1 MGIDPYNEIGN
12 RLRIRRKFSCRC
24 NISRRADKASAPA
37 SKQECAYGFA
47 ANFHRSIERL
57 VSILKKWQKSLI
69 LVLAFAVAILGSAI
83 VTMQLTRREQTPVEA
98 KTAEIGAYL
107 DRFFIDDYDEEKLA
121 DAAASAMVEATGDRW
136 SYYLTAE
143 EKSSYDEQ
151 MRNAY
156 VGIGVTIT
164 AQEELGGMRI
174 EAVTADGPA
183 EEAGLLTGDIITE
196 VEGEKTLD
204 LGMTGTRTK
213 VRGEAGTFVTLTILR
228 GEESFPVSVERRSIQ
243 TPVATY
249 EMLDGQIGYIKIANF
264 DTRCAEETNAAMDEL
279 IAQDAKALIFDVRN
293 NGGGYKNELVKVLD
307 KILPE
312 GILFQSEDY
321 QGSKQI
327 DRSDADC
334 IDLPMAVLVNQ
345 DSYSAAEFF
354 AAAIQEYD
362 WGTVVG
368 TKTVGKGN
376 FQTAFTLS
384 DGSMLNLSIGKYYTP
399 QGRSL
404 TDTGV
409 IPDIE
414 ITLSDEDDAKL
425 YYGQLEKADD
435 AQLQAAI
442 REITQKLS

>member
-1 MGIDPYNEIGN
+1 M
-12 RLRIRRKFSCRC
+12 
-24 NISRRADKASAPA
+24 
-37 SKQECAYGFA
+37 
-47 ANFHRSIERL
+47 
-57 VSILKKWQKSLI
+57 SILKKWQKSLI

-83 VTMQLTRREQTPVEA
+83 VTMQLTYREQTPAEA
-98 KTAEIGAYL
+98 KTAEISAYL

-151 MRNAY
+151 MQNAY

-164 AQEELGGMRI
+164 AQKELGGMRI

-404 TDTGV
+404 TDTG
-409 IPDIE
+409 ITPDVE
-414 ITLSDEDDAKL
+414 IALSDEDGAKL

>member
-1 MGIDPYNEIGN
+1 MAE
-12 RLRIRRKFSCRC
+12 
-24 NISRRADKASAPA
+24 
-37 SKQECAYGFA
+37 
-47 ANFHRSIERL
+47 
-57 VSILKKWQKSLI
+57 SLI

-83 VTMQLTRREQTPVEA
+83 VTMQLTYREQTPAEA

-151 MRNAY
+151 MQNAY

-164 AQEELGGMRI
+164 AQKELGGMRI

-213 VRGEAGTFVTLTILR
+213 VRGEEGTFVTLTILR

-404 TDTGV
+404 TDTG
-409 IPDIE
+409 ITPDVE
-414 ITLSDEDDAKL
+414 IALSDEDGAKL

>member
-1 MGIDPYNEIGN
+1 M
-12 RLRIRRKFSCRC
+12 
-24 NISRRADKASAPA
+24 
-37 SKQECAYGFA
+37 
-47 ANFHRSIERL
+47 
-57 VSILKKWQKSLI
+57 SILKKWQKSLI

-83 VTMQLTRREQTPVEA
+83 VTMQLTRREQTPAEA

-151 MRNAY
+151 MQNAY

-174 EAVTADGPA
+174 EAVTAGGPA

-384 DGSMLNLSIGKYYTP
+384 DGSMLNLSIGKYYTL

-414 ITLSDEDDAKL
+414 IALSDEDGAKL

-442 REITQKLS
+442 RAIRQKIS

>member
-1 MGIDPYNEIGN
+1 M
-12 RLRIRRKFSCRC
+12 
-24 NISRRADKASAPA
+24 
-37 SKQECAYGFA
+37 
-47 ANFHRSIERL
+47 
-57 VSILKKWQKSLI
+57 SILKKWQKSLI

-151 MRNAY
+151 MQNAY

-164 AQEELGGMRI
+164 AQKELGGMRI

-213 VRGEAGTFVTLTILR
+213 VRGEEGTFVTLTILR
-228 GEESFPVSVERRSIQ
+228 GEERFPVSVERRSIQ

-279 IAQDAKALIFDVRN
+279 IAQGAKALIFDVRN

-354 AAAIQEYD
+354 AAAIQEYN

-404 TDTGV
+404 TDTG
-409 IPDIE
+409 ITPDVE
-414 ITLSDEDDAKL
+414 IALSDEDGAKL

>member
-1 MGIDPYNEIGN
+1 M
-12 RLRIRRKFSCRC
+12 
-24 NISRRADKASAPA
+24 
-37 SKQECAYGFA
+37 
-47 ANFHRSIERL
+47 
-57 VSILKKWQKSLI
+57 KKGWKI
-69 LVLAFAVAILGSAI
+69 VLAILCAFVIAAGSFIAAVQYLNTRYAAALSA
-83 VTMQLTRREQTPVEA
+83 REEDSPVQA
-98 KTAEIGAYL
+98 KAAEVQEIIETY
-107 DRFFIDDYDEEKLA
+107 FIDDYDEDTLA
-121 DAAASAMVEATGDRW
+121 DGAASGMVDATGDEW
-136 SYYLTAE
+136 SYYLSADEVAAYE
-143 EKSSYDEQ
+143 ES
-151 MRNAY
+151 MANAY
-156 VGIGVTIT
+156 VGVGITIT
-164 AQEELGGMRI
+164 EDAEAGGMRV
-174 EAVTADGPA
+174 EEVAAGGPA
-183 EEAGLLTGDIITE
+183 EEAGILVGDIITE

-213 VRGEAGTFVTLTILR
+213 VRGEEGTFVTLTILR
-228 GEESFPVSVERRSIQ
+228 GEESFPLSVERRSIQ

-249 EMLDGQIGYIKIANF
+249 EMLNGQIGYLKIANF
-264 DTRCAEETNAAMDEL
+264 DSRCAEETNAAMDEL
-279 IAQDAKALIFDVRN
+279 IAQGAQALIFDVRY
-293 NGGGYKNELVKVLD
+293 NGGGYKDELVKVLD

-312 GILFQSEDY
+312 GILFQSKDY
-321 QGSKQI
+321 KGTKQA
-327 DRSDADC
+327 DRSDAAC
-334 IDLPMAVLVNQ
+334 IKLPMAVLVNQ

-354 AAAIQEYD
+354 AAAIQEYN

>member
-1 MGIDPYNEIGN
+1 M
-12 RLRIRRKFSCRC
+12 
-24 NISRRADKASAPA
+24 
-37 SKQECAYGFA
+37 
-47 ANFHRSIERL
+47 
-57 VSILKKWQKSLI
+57 SILKKWQKSLI

-83 VTMQLTRREQTPVEA
+83 VTMQLTRREQTPAEA

-151 MRNAY
+151 MQNAY

-164 AQEELGGMRI
+164 AQKELGGMRI

-213 VRGEAGTFVTLTILR
+213 VRGEEGTFVTLTILR

-404 TDTGV
+404 TDTG
-409 IPDIE
+409 ITPDVE
-414 ITLSDEDDAKL
+414 IALSDEDGAKL

>member
-1 MGIDPYNEIGN
+1 M
-12 RLRIRRKFSCRC
+12 
-24 NISRRADKASAPA
+24 
-37 SKQECAYGFA
+37 
-47 ANFHRSIERL
+47 
-57 VSILKKWQKSLI
+57 SILKKWQKSLI

-121 DAAASAMVEATGDRW
+121 DTAASAMVEATGDRW

-404 TDTGV
+404 TDTG
-409 IPDIE
+409 ITPDVE
-414 ITLSDEDDAKL
+414 IALSDEDGAKL

>member
-1 MGIDPYNEIGN
+1 M
-12 RLRIRRKFSCRC
+12 
-24 NISRRADKASAPA
+24 
-37 SKQECAYGFA
+37 
-47 ANFHRSIERL
+47 
-57 VSILKKWQKSLI
+57 SILKKWQKSLI

-83 VTMQLTRREQTPVEA
+83 VTMQLTRREQTPAEA

-151 MRNAY
+151 MQNAY

-213 VRGEAGTFVTLTILR
+213 VRGEEGTFVTLTILR

-404 TDTGV
+404 TDTG
-409 IPDIE
+409 ITPDVE
-414 ITLSDEDDAKL
+414 IALSDEDGAKL

>member
-1 MGIDPYNEIGN
+1 M
-12 RLRIRRKFSCRC
+12 
-24 NISRRADKASAPA
+24 
-37 SKQECAYGFA
+37 
-47 ANFHRSIERL
+47 
-57 VSILKKWQKSLI
+57 SILKKWQKSLI

-156 VGIGVTIT
+156 VGIDVTIT

-404 TDTGV
+404 TDTG
-409 IPDIE
+409 ITPDVE
-414 ITLSDEDDAKL
+414 IALSDEDGAKL

>member
-1 MGIDPYNEIGN
+1 M
-12 RLRIRRKFSCRC
+12 
-24 NISRRADKASAPA
+24 
-37 SKQECAYGFA
+37 
-47 ANFHRSIERL
+47 
-57 VSILKKWQKSLI
+57 SILKKWQKSLI

-83 VTMQLTRREQTPVEA
+83 VTMQLTYREQTPAEA

-151 MRNAY
+151 MQNAY

-164 AQEELGGMRI
+164 AQKELGGMRI

-213 VRGEAGTFVTLTILR
+213 VRGEEGTFVTLTILR

-404 TDTGV
+404 TDTG
-409 IPDIE
+409 ITPDVE
-414 ITLSDEDDAKL
+414 IALSDEDGAKL

-442 REITQKLS
+442 RAIRQKIS

>member
-1 MGIDPYNEIGN
+1 M
-12 RLRIRRKFSCRC
+12 
-24 NISRRADKASAPA
+24 
-37 SKQECAYGFA
+37 
-47 ANFHRSIERL
+47 
-57 VSILKKWQKSLI
+57 SILKKWQKSLI

-83 VTMQLTRREQTPVEA
+83 VTMQLTRREQTPAEA

-151 MRNAY
+151 MQNAY

-174 EAVTADGPA
+174 EAVTAGGPA
-183 EEAGLLTGDIITE
+183 EKAGLLTGDIITE

-213 VRGEAGTFVTLTILR
+213 VRGEEGTFVTLTILR

-404 TDTGV
+404 TDTG
-409 IPDIE
+409 ITPDVE
-414 ITLSDEDDAKL
+414 IALSDEDDAKL

-442 REITQKLS
+442 REITQNLS

>member
-1 MGIDPYNEIGN
+1 M
-12 RLRIRRKFSCRC
+12 
-24 NISRRADKASAPA
+24 
-37 SKQECAYGFA
+37 
-47 ANFHRSIERL
+47 
-57 VSILKKWQKSLI
+57 KKWQKIVL
-69 LVLAFAVAILGSAI
+69 LALAFAVAILGSSI
-83 VTMQLTRREQTPVEA
+83 VTIQLTQREQTPVEA

-107 DRFFIDDYDEEKLA
+107 DRFFIDDYDEDALA
-121 DAAASAMVEATGDRW
+121 DAAASAMVAATGDRW

-151 MRNAY
+151 MQNAY

-174 EAVTADGPA
+174 EAVTAGGPA
-183 EEAGLLTGDIITE
+183 EEAGILVGDIITE
-196 VEGEKTLD
+196 VEGEKTLE
-204 LGMTGTRTK
+204 LGMAGTRAK
-213 VRGEAGTFVTLTILR
+213 VRGEEGTSVTLTILR
-228 GEESFPVSVERRSIQ
+228 GEARFPVTVERRSIQ

-264 DTRCAEETNAAMDEL
+264 DSRCAEETNAAMDEL
-279 IAQDAKALIFDVRN
+279 IAQGAKALIFDVRY
-293 NGGGYKNELVKVLD
+293 NGGGYKDELVKVLD

-312 GILFQSEDY
+312 GILFQSKDY
-321 QGSKQI
+321 KGTKQT
-327 DRSDADC
+327 DRSDESS
-334 IDLPMAVLVNQ
+334 IELPMAVLVNQ

-354 AAAIQEYD
+354 AAALQEYD
-362 WGTVVG
+362 WGTIVG

-409 IPDIE
+409 TPDIE
-414 ITLSDEDDAKL
+414 LALSDENEAKL
-425 YYGQLEKADD
+425 SYGRLEKADD

-442 REITQKLS
+442 RVITQKLS

>member
-1 MGIDPYNEIGN
+1 M
-12 RLRIRRKFSCRC
+12 
-24 NISRRADKASAPA
+24 
-37 SKQECAYGFA
+37 
-47 ANFHRSIERL
+47 
-57 VSILKKWQKSLI
+57 SILKKWQKSLI

-83 VTMQLTRREQTPVEA
+83 VTMQLTRREQTPAEA

-151 MRNAY
+151 MQNAY

-174 EAVTADGPA
+174 EAVTAGGPA
-183 EEAGLLTGDIITE
+183 EKAGLLTGDIITE

-213 VRGEAGTFVTLTILR
+213 VRGEEGTFVTLTILR

-404 TDTGV
+404 TDTG
-409 IPDIE
+409 ITPDVE
-414 ITLSDEDDAKL
+414 IALSDKDGAKL

>member
-1 MGIDPYNEIGN
+1 M
-12 RLRIRRKFSCRC
+12 
-24 NISRRADKASAPA
+24 
-37 SKQECAYGFA
+37 
-47 ANFHRSIERL
+47 
-57 VSILKKWQKSLI
+57 SILKKWQKSLI

-98 KTAEIGAYL
+98 KTAEISAYL

-151 MRNAY
+151 MQNAY
-156 VGIGVTIT
+156 VGIGVAIT

-174 EAVTADGPA
+174 EAVTAGGPA

-213 VRGEAGTFVTLTILR
+213 VRGEEGTFVTLTILR
-228 GEESFPVSVERRSIQ
+228 GEESFHVSVGRRSIQ

-279 IAQDAKALIFDVRN
+279 IAQDAKALIFDVRY
-293 NGGGYKNELVKVLD
+293 NGGGYKDELVKVLD

-354 AAAIQEYD
+354 AAAIQEYN

>member
-1 MGIDPYNEIGN
+1 M
-12 RLRIRRKFSCRC
+12 
-24 NISRRADKASAPA
+24 
-37 SKQECAYGFA
+37 
-47 ANFHRSIERL
+47 
-57 VSILKKWQKSLI
+57 KKWQKVIL

-107 DRFFIDDYDEEKLA
+107 DTFFIDDYDEDKLA
-121 DAAASAMVEATGDRW
+121 DAAAAAMVEATGDRW

-164 AQEELGGMRI
+164 AQEALGGMRI
-174 EAVTADGPA
+174 EAVTAGGPA
-183 EEAGLLTGDIITE
+183 EEAGILVGDIITE

-213 VRGEAGTFVTLTILR
+213 VRGE
-228 GEESFPVSVERRSIQ
+228 ESFPLSVERRSIQ

-249 EMLDGQIGYIKIANF
+249 EMLNGQIGYLKIANF
-264 DTRCAEETNAAMDEL
+264 DSRCAEETNAAMDEL
-279 IAQDAKALIFDVRN
+279 IAQGAQALIFDVRY
-293 NGGGYKNELVKVLD
+293 NGGGYKDELVKVLD

-321 QGSKQI
+321 KGTTQT
-327 DRSDADC
+327 DRSDAAC
-334 IDLPMAVLVNQ
+334 IKLPMAVLVNQ

-354 AAAIQEYD
+354 AAAIQEYN

>member
-1 MGIDPYNEIGN
+1 M
-12 RLRIRRKFSCRC
+12 
-24 NISRRADKASAPA
+24 
-37 SKQECAYGFA
+37 
-47 ANFHRSIERL
+47 
-57 VSILKKWQKSLI
+57 SILKKWQKSLI
-69 LVLAFAVAILGSAI
+69 LVLAFADAILGSAI
-83 VTMQLTRREQTPVEA
+83 VTMQLTYREQTPAEA

-151 MRNAY
+151 MQNAY

-164 AQEELGGMRI
+164 AQKELGGMRI

-213 VRGEAGTFVTLTILR
+213 VRGEEGTFVTLTILR

-249 EMLDGQIGYIKIANF
+249 EMLDGQIGYIKIANV

-404 TDTGV
+404 TDTG
-409 IPDIE
+409 ITPDVE
-414 ITLSDEDDAKL
+414 IALSDKDGAKL

>member
-1 MGIDPYNEIGN
+1 M
-12 RLRIRRKFSCRC
+12 
-24 NISRRADKASAPA
+24 
-37 SKQECAYGFA
+37 
-47 ANFHRSIERL
+47 
-57 VSILKKWQKSLI
+57 SILKKWQKSLI

-83 VTMQLTRREQTPVEA
+83 VTMQLTYREQTPAEA

-107 DRFFIDDYDEEKLA
+107 DRFFIDDYDEDMLA

-151 MRNAY
+151 MQNAY

-183 EEAGLLTGDIITE
+183 EEAGLLAGDIITE

-213 VRGEAGTFVTLTILR
+213 VRGEEGTFVTLTILR

-404 TDTGV
+404 TDTG
-409 IPDIE
+409 ITPDVE
-414 ITLSDEDDAKL
+414 IALSDKDGAKL

>member
-1 MGIDPYNEIGN
+1 M
-12 RLRIRRKFSCRC
+12 
-24 NISRRADKASAPA
+24 
-37 SKQECAYGFA
+37 
-47 ANFHRSIERL
+47 
-57 VSILKKWQKSLI
+57 SILKKWQKSLI

-83 VTMQLTRREQTPVEA
+83 VTMQLTRREQTPAEA

-151 MRNAY
+151 MQNAY

-174 EAVTADGPA
+174 EAVTAGGPA

-354 AAAIQEYD
+354 AAAIQEYN

-368 TKTVGKGN
+368 MKTVGKGN

-404 TDTGV
+404 TDTG
-409 IPDIE
+409 ITPDVE
-414 ITLSDEDDAKL
+414 IALSDEDGAKL

>member
-1 MGIDPYNEIGN
+1 M
-12 RLRIRRKFSCRC
+12 
-24 NISRRADKASAPA
+24 
-37 SKQECAYGFA
+37 
-47 ANFHRSIERL
+47 
-57 VSILKKWQKSLI
+57 KKWQKILL
-69 LVLAFAVAILGSAI
+69 LVLAFAVAILGSSI
-83 VTMQLTRREQTPVEA
+83 VTMQLLTRGRTP
-98 KTAEIGAYL
+98 AEDKAAEVSAYL
-107 DRFFIDDYDEEKLA
+107 DRFFIDDYDEDALA
-121 DAAASAMVEATGDRW
+121 DAAAAAMVAATGDRW

-151 MRNAY
+151 MQNAY

-164 AQEELGGMRI
+164 LQEQDGGMRV
-174 EAVTADGPA
+174 EQVTAGGPA
-183 EEAGLLTGDIITE
+183 EEAGMQVGDIITE
-196 VEGEKTLD
+196 VEGESTLT
-204 LGMTGTRTK
+204 LGMTGTRAK
-213 VRGEAGTFVTLTILR
+213 VRGEEGTSVALTILR
-228 GEESFPVSVERRSIQ
+228 GGERLTLTVERRSIE
-243 TPVATY
+243 TAVATY
-249 EMLDGQIGYIKIANF
+249 EMLDDQIGYVKIANF
-264 DTRCAEETNAAMDEL
+264 DTRCFDETSAAIDAL
-279 IAQDAKALIFDVRN
+279 LDDGAQALIFDVRN
-293 NGGGYKNELVKVLD
+293 NGGGYKDELVKILD
-307 KILPE
+307 RLLPE

>member
-1 MGIDPYNEIGN
+1 M
-12 RLRIRRKFSCRC
+12 
-24 NISRRADKASAPA
+24 
-37 SKQECAYGFA
+37 
-47 ANFHRSIERL
+47 
-57 VSILKKWQKSLI
+57 SILKKWQKSLI

-83 VTMQLTRREQTPVEA
+83 VTMQLTYREQTPAEA

-151 MRNAY
+151 MQNAY

-164 AQEELGGMRI
+164 AKEELGGMRI
-174 EAVTADGPA
+174 EAVTAGGPA

-204 LGMTGTRTK
+204 LGLTGTRTK
-213 VRGEAGTFVTLTILR
+213 VRGEEGTFVTLTILR

-334 IDLPMAVLVNQ
+334 IDLPMLVNQ

-404 TDTGV
+404 TDTG
-409 IPDIE
+409 ITPDVE
-414 ITLSDEDDAKL
+414 IALSDEDGAKL

>member
-1 MGIDPYNEIGN
+1 M
-12 RLRIRRKFSCRC
+12 
-24 NISRRADKASAPA
+24 
-37 SKQECAYGFA
+37 
-47 ANFHRSIERL
+47 
-57 VSILKKWQKSLI
+57 SILKKWQKSLI

-83 VTMQLTRREQTPVEA
+83 VTMQLTYREQTPVEA

-151 MRNAY
+151 MQNAY

-174 EAVTADGPA
+174 EAVTAGGPA

-213 VRGEAGTFVTLTILR
+213 VRGEEGSFVTLTILR

-404 TDTGV
+404 TDTG
-409 IPDIE
+409 ITPDVE
-414 ITLSDEDDAKL
+414 IALSDEDGAKL

>member
-1 MGIDPYNEIGN
+1 M
-12 RLRIRRKFSCRC
+12 
-24 NISRRADKASAPA
+24 
-37 SKQECAYGFA
+37 
-47 ANFHRSIERL
+47 
-57 VSILKKWQKSLI
+57 SILKKWQKSLI

-164 AQEELGGMRI
+164 AQKELGGMRI
-174 EAVTADGPA
+174 EAGTADGPA

-213 VRGEAGTFVTLTILR
+213 VRGEEGTFVTLTILR

-404 TDTGV
+404 TDTG
-409 IPDIE
+409 ITPDVE
-414 ITLSDEDDAKL
+414 IALSDEDGAKL

>member
-1 MGIDPYNEIGN
+1 M
-12 RLRIRRKFSCRC
+12 
-24 NISRRADKASAPA
+24 
-37 SKQECAYGFA
+37 
-47 ANFHRSIERL
+47 
-57 VSILKKWQKSLI
+57 SILKKWQKSLI

-404 TDTGV
+404 TDTG
-409 IPDIE
+409 ITPDVE
-414 ITLSDEDDAKL
+414 IALSDENGAKL

>member
-1 MGIDPYNEIGN
+1 M
-12 RLRIRRKFSCRC
+12 
-24 NISRRADKASAPA
+24 
-37 SKQECAYGFA
+37 
-47 ANFHRSIERL
+47 
-57 VSILKKWQKSLI
+57 SILKKWQKSLI

-98 KTAEIGAYL
+98 KTAEISAYL

-151 MRNAY
+151 MQNAY

-174 EAVTADGPA
+174 EAVTAGGPA

-213 VRGEAGTFVTLTILR
+213 VRGEEGTFVTLTILR
-228 GEESFPVSVERRSIQ
+228 GEERFPVSVERRSIQ

-249 EMLDGQIGYIKIANF
+249 EMLDGQIGYIKITNF

-279 IAQDAKALIFDVRN
+279 IAQGAKALIFDVRN

-404 TDTGV
+404 TDTG
-409 IPDIE
+409 ITPDVE
-414 ITLSDEDDAKL
+414 IALSDEDGAKL

>member
-1 MGIDPYNEIGN
+1 M
-12 RLRIRRKFSCRC
+12 
-24 NISRRADKASAPA
+24 
-37 SKQECAYGFA
+37 
-47 ANFHRSIERL
+47 
-57 VSILKKWQKSLI
+57 SILKKWQKSLI

-83 VTMQLTRREQTPVEA
+83 VTMQLTYREQTPAEA

-151 MRNAY
+151 MQNAY

-174 EAVTADGPA
+174 EAVTAGGPA

-204 LGMTGTRTK
+204 LGMTGTRAK
-213 VRGEAGTFVTLTILR
+213 VRGEEGTFVTLTILR
-228 GEESFPVSVERRSIQ
+228 GEECFPVSVERRSIQ

-404 TDTGV
+404 TDTG
-409 IPDIE
+409 ITPDVE
-414 ITLSDEDDAKL
+414 IALSDEDGAKL

>member
-1 MGIDPYNEIGN
+1 M
-12 RLRIRRKFSCRC
+12 
-24 NISRRADKASAPA
+24 
-37 SKQECAYGFA
+37 
-47 ANFHRSIERL
+47 
-57 VSILKKWQKSLI
+57 SILKKWQKSLI

-83 VTMQLTRREQTPVEA
+83 VTMQLTYREQTPAEA

-151 MRNAY
+151 MQNAY

-164 AQEELGGMRI
+164 AQKELGGMRI

-213 VRGEAGTFVTLTILR
+213 VRGEEGTFVTLTILR

-404 TDTGV
+404 TDTG
-409 IPDIE
+409 ITPDVE
-414 ITLSDEDDAKL
+414 IALSDEDGAKL

-435 AQLQAAI
+435 AQLQVAI

>member
-1 MGIDPYNEIGN
+1 M
-12 RLRIRRKFSCRC
+12 
-24 NISRRADKASAPA
+24 
-37 SKQECAYGFA
+37 
-47 ANFHRSIERL
+47 
-57 VSILKKWQKSLI
+57 SILKKWQKSLI

-83 VTMQLTRREQTPVEA
+83 VTMQLTYREQTPAEA

-151 MRNAY
+151 MQNAY

-164 AQEELGGMRI
+164 AQKELGGMRI

-204 LGMTGTRTK
+204 LGMTGTCTK
-213 VRGEAGTFVTLTILR
+213 VRGEEGTFVTLTILR

-404 TDTGV
+404 TDTG
-409 IPDIE
+409 ITPDVE
-414 ITLSDEDDAKL
+414 IALSDEDGAKL

>member
-1 MGIDPYNEIGN
+1 M
-12 RLRIRRKFSCRC
+12 
-24 NISRRADKASAPA
+24 
-37 SKQECAYGFA
+37 
-47 ANFHRSIERL
+47 
-57 VSILKKWQKSLI
+57 SILKKWQKSLI

-83 VTMQLTRREQTPVEA
+83 VTMQLTRREQTPAEA
-98 KTAEIGAYL
+98 KTAEISAYL

-121 DAAASAMVEATGDRW
+121 DAAASAMVEATDDRW

-151 MRNAY
+151 MQNAY

-183 EEAGLLTGDIITE
+183 EKAGLLTGDIITE

-213 VRGEAGTFVTLTILR
+213 VRGEEGTFVTLTILR

-354 AAAIQEYD
+354 AAAIQEYN

-404 TDTGV
+404 TDTG
-409 IPDIE
+409 ITPDVE
-414 ITLSDEDDAKL
+414 IALSDEDGAKL

>member
-1 MGIDPYNEIGN
+1 M
-12 RLRIRRKFSCRC
+12 
-24 NISRRADKASAPA
+24 
-37 SKQECAYGFA
+37 
-47 ANFHRSIERL
+47 
-57 VSILKKWQKSLI
+57 SILKKWQKSLI

-83 VTMQLTRREQTPVEA
+83 VTMQLTYREQTPAEA

-151 MRNAY
+151 MQNAY

-164 AQEELGGMRI
+164 AQKELGGMRI

-213 VRGEAGTFVTLTILR
+213 VRGEEGTFVTLTILR

-404 TDTGV
+404 TDTG
-409 IPDIE
+409 ITPDVE
-414 ITLSDEDDAKL
+414 IALSDENGAKL

>member
-1 MGIDPYNEIGN
+1 MP
-12 RLRIRRKFSCRC
+12 
-24 NISRRADKASAPA
+24 
-37 SKQECAYGFA
+37 
-47 ANFHRSIERL
+47 
-57 VSILKKWQKSLI
+57 ILKKWQKSLI

-83 VTMQLTRREQTPVEA
+83 VTMQLTYREQTPAEA

-151 MRNAY
+151 MQNAY

-213 VRGEAGTFVTLTILR
+213 VRGEEGTFVTLTILR

-404 TDTGV
+404 TDTG
-409 IPDIE
+409 ITPDVE
-414 ITLSDEDDAKL
+414 IALSDEDGAKL

>member
-1 MGIDPYNEIGN
+1 M
-12 RLRIRRKFSCRC
+12 
-24 NISRRADKASAPA
+24 
-37 SKQECAYGFA
+37 
-47 ANFHRSIERL
+47 
-57 VSILKKWQKSLI
+57 SILKKWQKSLI

-83 VTMQLTRREQTPVEA
+83 VTMQLTRREQTPAEA

-151 MRNAY
+151 MQNAY

-213 VRGEAGTFVTLTILR
+213 VRGEEGTFVTLTILR

-327 DRSDADC
+327 DRSDADY

-404 TDTGV
+404 TDTG
-409 IPDIE
+409 ITPDVE
-414 ITLSDEDDAKL
+414 IALSDEDDAKL

>member
-1 MGIDPYNEIGN
+1 M
-12 RLRIRRKFSCRC
+12 
-24 NISRRADKASAPA
+24 
-37 SKQECAYGFA
+37 
-47 ANFHRSIERL
+47 
-57 VSILKKWQKSLI
+57 SILKKWQKSLI

-83 VTMQLTRREQTPVEA
+83 VTMQLTRREQTPAEA

-151 MRNAY
+151 MQNAY

-164 AQEELGGMRI
+164 AQKELGGMRI

-204 LGMTGTRTK
+204 LGMTGTRAK
-213 VRGEAGTFVTLTILR
+213 VRGEAGTFVALTILR

-354 AAAIQEYD
+354 AAAIQEYN

-404 TDTGV
+404 TDTG
-409 IPDIE
+409 ITPDVE
-414 ITLSDEDDAKL
+414 IALSDEDGAKL

>member
-1 MGIDPYNEIGN
+1 M
-12 RLRIRRKFSCRC
+12 
-24 NISRRADKASAPA
+24 
-37 SKQECAYGFA
+37 
-47 ANFHRSIERL
+47 
-57 VSILKKWQKSLI
+57 KKWQKSLI

-98 KTAEIGAYL
+98 KTAEISAYL

-151 MRNAY
+151 MQNAY

-213 VRGEAGTFVTLTILR
+213 VRGEEGTFVTLTILR

-404 TDTGV
+404 TDTG
-409 IPDIE
+409 ITPDVE
-414 ITLSDEDDAKL
+414 IALSDEDGAKL

>member
-1 MGIDPYNEIGN
+1 M
-12 RLRIRRKFSCRC
+12 
-24 NISRRADKASAPA
+24 
-37 SKQECAYGFA
+37 
-47 ANFHRSIERL
+47 
-57 VSILKKWQKSLI
+57 SILKKWQKSLI

-83 VTMQLTRREQTPVEA
+83 VTMQLTYREQTPAEA

-151 MRNAY
+151 MQNAY

-204 LGMTGTRTK
+204 LGMTVTRAK
-213 VRGEAGTFVTLTILR
+213 VRGEEGTFVTLTILR

-354 AAAIQEYD
+354 AAAIQEYN

-404 TDTGV
+404 TDTG
-409 IPDIE
+409 ITPDVE
-414 ITLSDEDDAKL
+414 IALSDEDGAKL